1 MQKYLPNIN
10 SSSDL
15 KSLKTP
21 ELVELCSEIREFL
34 IDKCSQNPGH
44 LGSSL
49 GVVELTVALHYVYN
63 TPYDKL
69 VWDVGHQAYAHK
81 IITGR
86 RDVFHTNRK
95 YGGISG
101 FPKMSESEYDA
112 FGGGHASVSISAAL
126 GIAVAA
132 KMHGENR
139 NIIAVI
145 GDGAMTGGLAFEG
158 LNNAGYIKP
167 NMLVILNDNNIA
179 IDKNVGAMG
188 KYLLKISTSRSYN
201 KIKTNVWNF
210 LGQNFFRK
218 FIQNFFHSIKLMIF
232 RRHNMFEA
240 LGFRYF
246 GAFDG
251 HNLSQMIEILEKLKR
266 INGPKLLHIVTQ
278 KGRGFKPAEE
288 NQTVWHAPGKFDKNT
303 GKRIIAD
310 LDKSQPLPYQD
321 VFGKTIIELARNNE
335 KIVGITPAM
344 PTGCS
349 LNMMMDEMPD
359 RCFDVGIA
367 EGHAVTF
374 SAGLATTGLL
384 PFCNIYSSF
393 MQRAYDNII
402 HDIAIQKLNV
412 VLCLDRGGLVGEDG
426 ATHHGVFD
434 LAYLRCIPNI
444 TIASPMNEI
453 ELRNMMYTAQLP
465 NKGCFA
471 IRYPRGGGVITDWQ
485 MPFEEIPVAKARIM
499 RIGSDIAILSI
510 GHVGNNVT
518 QAIEML
524 NGTNISV
531 AHYDMR
537 FVKPLDEE
545 LLHSI
550 GKNFKRVIT
559 IENGTVT
566 GGFGSAINDFFT
578 RHNYKLSLKII
589 GVPDRFIL
597 HGSITELQAECGF
610 DVKGIA
616 EAICEMRK
624 DDNLYKLH

>member
-10 SSSDL
+10 STSDL
-15 KSLKTP
+15 KSLTLN

-44 LGSSL
+44 IGSSL
-49 GVVELTVALHYVYN
+49 GTVELAVALHYVYN

-126 GIAVAA
+126 GMAIAA
-132 KMHGENR
+132 KMNGEKR
-139 NIIAVI
+139 NVIAVI

-158 LNNAGYIKP
+158 LNNAGYLKP

-179 IDKNVGAMG
+179 IDKNIGAMG

-201 KIKTNVWNF
+201 KFKTNIWKL
-210 LGQNFFRK
+210 LGQNRFRRFVQK
-218 FIQNFFHSIKLMIF
+218 FFHSIKLMVF

-240 LGFRYF
+240 LGFHYF

-251 HNLSQMIEILEKLKR
+251 HNLPQLVEILEKLKR
-266 INGPKLLHIVTQ
+266 VNGPKLLHIITQ
-278 KGRGFKPAEE
+278 KGKGFKPAEE
-288 NQTVWHAPGKFDKNT
+288 NQTAWHAPGKYDKDT
-303 GKRIIAD
+303 GERIIFNT
-310 LDKSQPLPYQD
+310 DKPQPLLYQD
-321 VFGKTIIELARNNE
+321 VFGKTIIELARTNE
-335 KIVGITPAM
+335 KIIGITPAM

-349 LNMMMDEMPD
+349 LNLMMEEMPD

-374 SAGLATTGLL
+374 SAGLATMGML

-402 HDIAIQKLNV
+402 HDIAIQNLNV

-444 TIASPMNEI
+444 TIAAPMNEI

-471 IRYPRGGGVITDWQ
+471 IRYPKGGGVIADWQ
-485 MPFEEIPVAKARIM
+485 TPFEEIPVAKARTIQA
-499 RIGSDIAILSI
+499 GSDIAILSI
-510 GHVGNNVT
+510 GHIGNNVT
-518 QAIEML
+518 HAIDML
-524 NGTNISV
+524 SDTNISV

-537 FVKPLDEE
+537 FAKPLDEE
-545 LLHSI
+545 LLHNI
-550 GKNFKRVIT
+550 GKNFKRVLT
-559 IENGTVT
+559 VENGTT
-566 GGFGSAINDFFT
+566 KGGFGSAVCEFFT
-578 RHNYKLSLKII
+578 LYNYKPAHKII
-589 GVPDRFIL
+589 GIPDRFIQQ
-597 HGSITELQAECGF
+597 GSIPELQTECGL
-610 DVKGIA
+610 DAKGIA
-616 EAICEMRK
+616 DAIYEMIE
-624 DDNLYKLH
+624 N

>member
-1 MQKYLPNIN
+1 M
-10 SSSDL
+10 
-15 KSLKTP
+15 
-21 ELVELCSEIREFL
+21 V
-34 IDKCSQNPGH
+34 
-44 LGSSL
+44 
-49 GVVELTVALHYVYN
+49 
-63 TPYDKL
+63 
-69 VWDVGHQAYAHK
+69 
-81 IITGR
+81 
-86 RDVFHTNRK
+86 
-95 YGGISG
+95 
-101 FPKMSESEYDA
+101 
-112 FGGGHASVSISAAL
+112 
-126 GIAVAA
+126 
-132 KMHGENR
+132 
-139 NIIAVI
+139 
-145 GDGAMTGGLAFEG
+145 
-158 LNNAGYIKP
+158 
-167 NMLVILNDNNIA
+167 
-179 IDKNVGAMG
+179 
-188 KYLLKISTSRSYN
+188 
-201 KIKTNVWNF
+201 
-210 LGQNFFRK
+210 
-218 FIQNFFHSIKLMIF
+218 F

-251 HNLSQMIEILEKLKR
+251 HNLPQLIGTLEKLKR
-266 INGPKLLHIVTQ
+266 VNGPKLLHIITQ
-278 KGRGFKPAEE
+278 KGKGFKPAEE
-288 NQTVWHAPGKFDKNT
+288 NQITWHAPGKYDKDTGERLIFNT
-303 GKRIIAD
+303 DGP
-310 LDKSQPLPYQD
+310 QPLLYQD
-321 VFGKTIIELARNNE
+321 VFGKTIIELARANE

-374 SAGLATTGLL
+374 SAGLATMGVL

-402 HDIAIQKLNV
+402 HDIALQKLNV

-434 LAYLRCIPNI
+434 LAYLRCIPDI

-471 IRYPRGGGVITDWQ
+471 IRYPKGGGVIADWQ
-485 MPFEEIPVAKARIM
+485 KPFEEIQIAKARTM
-499 RIGSDIAILSI
+499 RTGSDIAILSI

-524 NGTNISV
+524 GDTNISA

-545 LLHSI
+545 LLHSV

-559 IENGTVT
+559 VENGTVE
-566 GGFGSAINDFFT
+566 GGFGSAVSEFFT
-578 RHNYKLSLKII
+578 RHNYKPAHKIL

-597 HGSITELQAECGF
+597 QGNIAELQAECGF
-610 DVKGIA
+610 DAKGIVDV
-616 EAICEMRK
+616 IREMV
-624 DDNLYKLH
+624 DLF